1 LLKSGNRSV
10 LLFPVLLGT
19 MLVMSACSSND
30 PVEPGNQD
38 PELPL
43 DTSLAAVF
51 QGTIDPDNLHNYAD
65 QPVPRYI
72 RRNNAATRPISDAG
86 ATLGRVLFYDKQLSV
101 DGTVSC
107 ASCHHQELAF
117 GDANRAAVGI
127 NGETARHSMR
137 LVNVQFSAESHM
149 FWDERATSLEDQ
161 VLQPIQDDI
170 EMGFSG
176 EDGQPGLDSLL
187 TRMQG
192 LEYYRQLFALAY
204 GDSAVTPAGIQDAL
218 SQFVRS
224 IRSFDSRYD
233 EGRAQES
240 DDRQPFPNFTE
251 QENFGKELFFA
262 PPELSDTGV
271 RLAGGLACAGCHQAP
286 EFAMD
291 PETQNN
297 GLIRTISGLGF
308 DQNVTRA
315 PTLRNVVRADGTEN
329 GPFMHTGDLDLDG
342 VLDHYNHIPDEGNT
356 NLDNRLNPQDNPQR
370 LLLTEEERA
379 AVKAFLRTLAGQEI
393 YTHPRW
399 SDPFPTAD

>member
-1 LLKSGNRSV
+1 
-10 LLFPVLLGT
+10 
-19 MLVMSACSSND
+19 
-30 PVEPGNQD
+30 
-38 PELPL
+38 
-43 DTSLAAVF
+43 
-51 QGTIDPDNLHNYAD
+51 
-65 QPVPRYI
+65 
-72 RRNNAATRPISDAG
+72 
-86 ATLGRVLFYDKQLSV
+86 
-101 DGTVSC
+101 
-107 ASCHHQELAF
+107 
-117 GDANRAAVGI
+117 
-127 NGETARHSMR
+127 
-137 LVNVQFSAESHM
+137 
-149 FWDERATSLEDQ
+149 
-161 VLQPIQDDI
+161 
-170 EMGFSG
+170 
-176 EDGQPGLDSLL
+176 
-187 TRMQG
+187 
-192 LEYYRQLFALAY
+192 
-204 GDSAVTPAGIQDAL
+204 
-218 SQFVRS
+218 
-224 IRSFDSRYD
+224 
-233 EGRAQES
+233 
-240 DDRQPFPNFTE
+240 
-251 QENFGKELFFA
+251 
-262 PPELSDTGV
+262 V